1 MKYNKDRLHLFA
13 SESKFNS
20 GFASNLQDY
29 ILLNKYIYNLC
40 REKIFIVE
48 FMEFELQF

>member
-1 MKYNKDRLHLFA
+1 MKYNKDRLQLFA
-13 SESKFNS
+13 SESKFS
-20 GFASNLQDY
+20 SRFASNLHDY